1 MRDLHRLPPLLHI
14 MNIVGY
20 VFPLAAIVLFV
31 MSYIQAFSMS
41 AADSDRLRLVA
52 LNLVL
57 LSMVGLI
64 VARVYKTRIYQPDR
78 RPLPLDSWRS
88 QARAPV
94 AGRCATLRP
103 CVGHPSASNPLNLW
117 YLVRSIWAWGID
129 FARRPILDDIGAAGN
144 WIITTVV
151 DTSYV
156 PYRYASACSSNNS
169 A

>member
-88 QARAPV
+88 QARALLLLAAVPLCALV
-94 AGRCATLRP
+94 LAILLPPTLSIYGISFGVSGLGALILLGALFWTILGRQA
-103 CVGHPSASNPLNLW
+103 
-117 YLVRSIWAWGID
+117 
-129 FARRPILDDIGAAGN
+129 IG
-144 WIITTVV
+144 
-151 DTSYV
+151 
-156 PYRYASACSSNNS
+156 
-169 A
+169 